1 LAIADLVHLV
11 RHAEVRN
18 PDGVVY
24 GRLPGFALSD
34 IGRAQAAACA
44 LWLRSRP
51 VSAVWSSPLQRALE
65 TALVIADEHRI
76 SVRVDAA
83 LTEWFMA
90 DAWEGVAWSEL
101 PSARPGEL
109 EAYLTVP
116 AELPFSSES
125 LEQLARRV
133 GGAVAELERN
143 HPGGELVVVGHQDPT
158 QAARLWLTGRP
169 LTGLHEDKP
178 GHASIITLRPGDPWV
193 EVDVRQ

>member
-1 LAIADLVHLV
+1 
-11 RHAEVRN
+11 
-18 PDGVVY
+18 
-24 GRLPGFALSD
+24 
-34 IGRAQAAACA
+34 
-44 LWLRSRP
+44 

-65 TALVIADEHRI
+65 TALVIAGEHRI

-83 LTEWFMA
+83 LTEWLLA

-101 PSARPGEL
+101 PSARPGEV
-109 EAYLTVP
+109 EAYLTAP

-133 GGAVAELERN
+133 GGAVAELARN

-158 QAARLWLTGRP
+158 QAARLWLTGRS

-193 EVDVRQ
+193 EVDVRP